1 MPLPSSSSLLT
12 HRYMVKSGPEGIN
25 GAHGVFFWK
34 GGFFFGVF
42 LCFGWPAF
50 EAYFVISLVCM
61 VTWKG
66 VGGS

>member
-1 MPLPSSSSLLT
+1 
-12 HRYMVKSGPEGIN
+12 MVKSGPEGIN